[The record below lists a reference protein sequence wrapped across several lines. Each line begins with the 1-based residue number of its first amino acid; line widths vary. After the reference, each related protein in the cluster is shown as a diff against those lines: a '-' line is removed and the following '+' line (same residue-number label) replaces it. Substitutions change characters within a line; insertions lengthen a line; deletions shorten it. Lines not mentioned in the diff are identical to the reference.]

1 MQTKGG
7 GRRRREL
14 EGEEEGGDQG
24 AVGRRGG
31 RPKREDEGTNG
42 AGDQG
47 RKCGR
52 GGAEHLLSD
61 AHIADHLSSTRTQ
74 YLAAVARERRTPTH
88 WL

>member
-1 MQTKGG
+1 MQIKGG
-7 GRRRREL
+7 ERQRREL

-31 RPKREDEGTNG
+31 RPKREDEGTKR

-47 RKCGR
+47 RKRGR

-61 AHIADHLSSTRTQ
+61 AHVADNLSTTRTQ
-74 YLAAVARERRTPTH
+74 YLAAVA
-88 WL
+88 